1 MKRSFAALAPCD
13 QGTHRRVLHDIM
25 GRTSGAVAKSQVRIV
40 DPLGFAEVARALVE
54 RGVWGEVGVRAVS
67 RATGLPAS
75 RLSEWMQGRRH
86 ALSRE
91 HFLRLNDAVT
101 YSTEGE
107 ISLPGG
113 LGVLW
118 RSVGEPLDELG
129 FFPSPSDTRG
139 NGPFDPPARF
149 LEDLIGETAVA
160 HLRRGTLPAR
170 ESKFWHE
177 DLGLSPVWIT
187 PEAFDSLGHLGV
199 SLGFEGDR
207 DGVAIFETE
216 KGARCKVWFNH
227 GAIERPATAS
237 GRRDRARR
245 R

>member
-1 MKRSFAALAPCD
+1 
-13 QGTHRRVLHDIM
+13 M

-40 DPLGFAEVARALVE
+40 DPLGFAEVVRALVE

-75 RLSEWMQGRRH
+75 RLSDWIQGRRH

-129 FFPSPSDTRG
+129 FFPSPSDTRRKG
-139 NGPFDPPARF
+139 AFDPPARF

-160 HLRRGTLPAR
+160 HLRRGSLPGR
-170 ESKFWHE
+170 ESRFWHE
-177 DLGLSPVWIT
+177 DLGSSPVWVT
-187 PEAFDSLGHLGV
+187 REAFDSLGRLGV

-216 KGARCKVWFNH
+216 KGARCKVWFVDNR
-227 GAIERPATAS
+227 ITPPASAS
-237 GRRDRARR
+237 GRKLRPRR